1 MFKKVNKTIASLHEL
16 QVYLPRV
23 LSVTTYKLF
32 KKLYLDEDNIL
43 NDPIFNK
50 STRTNIEARIS
61 SLLIL

>member
-32 KKLYLDEDNIL
+32 KQLYLDEDNIL
-43 NDPIFNK
+43 NDPIFNN

>member
-23 LSVTTYKLF
+23 LSVTAYKLF

-43 NDPIFNK
+43 NAQVFNN
-50 STRTNIEARIS
+50 STRINIEATIS

>member
-1 MFKKVNKTIASLHEL
+1 MFKKINKTIASLHEL

-43 NDPIFNK
+43 NDPIFNN

>member
-1 MFKKVNKTIASLHEL
+1 MFKKINKTIASLHEL